1 VTGANKAEHHV
12 TGANAG
18 RDFRVDDSA
27 DLVQIRAGDPC
38 PACGQPLRI
47 ERSIVIG
54 HIYQIGTTYSE
65 PLKATFVDED
75 GTERPYVMGCYGLGI
90 TRTIAAAVE
99 QNHDEH
105 GIRWPK
111 ALAPFE
117 VVVIVANRDDQQ
129 VTAEGER
136 IYLELAGLGVEVLF
150 DDRDESAGVKFAD
163 ADLMG
168 FPVQL
173 VVGRRGVD
181 AGTADLKLRATGE
194 RSTAPLDRAAQ
205 AAADLLAG
213 AP

>member
-1 VTGANKAEHHV
+1 
-12 TGANAG
+12 
-18 RDFRVDDSA
+18 
-27 DLVQIRAGDPC
+27 
-38 PACGQPLRI
+38 
-47 ERSIVIG
+47 
-54 HIYQIGTTYSE
+54 
-65 PLKATFVDED
+65 
-75 GTERPYVMGCYGLGI
+75 MGCYGLGI

-117 VVVIVANRDDQQ
+117 VVVIVANRDDEQ

-136 IYLELAGLGVEVLF
+136 IYLELAELGVEVLF

-181 AGTADLKLRATGE
+181 AGTVDLKLRATGE
-194 RSTAPLDRAAQ
+194 GTKAPLDRAGR
-205 AAADLLAG
+205 AAVDLLAG